1 MPRGGKRKGAG
12 RPRGSGKF
20 GEETIAMRV
29 PKSKEDTV
37 KRLIQPDIPVSLLHS
52 IADYVRDGNELREGM
67 SIAEIFRLKPQ
78 SSAIAVPLFAHGV
91 AAGYPS
97 TAEDYVEAEVDLNE
111 QLVRDPQKTFIV
123 RAAGDSMIDAGI
135 HPGDLMVVDTTIE
148 SLDRRQGK
156 IVIASVNNEL
166 TVKRLERREREGLF
180 LVPENPKYNPIEI
193 KEEMDFRVWG
203 VVTNVIHAVS

>member
-52 IADYVRDGNELREGM
+52 IADYIQDGNELREGM
-67 SIAEIFRLKPQ
+67 SVAEIFRPKSNSL
-78 SSAIAVPLFAHGV
+78 AIAVPLFGHGV

-111 QLVRDPQKTFIV
+111 QLIRDPQKTFIV

-135 HPGDLMVVDTTIE
+135 HPGDLMVVDTAIE
-148 SLDRRQGK
+148 RREGK

-166 TVKRLERREREGLF
+166 TVKRLEERKQEGLF
-180 LVPENPKYNPIEI
+180 LVPENPKYNPIQI
-193 KEEMDFRVWG
+193 KEEMDFRIWG
-203 VVTNVIHAVS
+203 VVTNVIHSVS